1 MSYLVVTQREVRDV
15 NYPFRNLVFEGGGV
29 RGIAYVGVLG
39 ELQQRG
45 ILENIVRV
53 GGTSAGAINA
63 VLMALGY
70 TLEET
75 HEVLSTL
82 DFRKFMDPSRT
93 LCTNAWRLVS
103 KFGWCKGDF
112 FGSWI
117 GDLIFEKSG
126 QKNPTFKEL
135 GADNYRALYLIG
147 TNLSTSFAE
156 VFSAEH
162 TPEMRVVDAVRRSM
176 SIPIYFAAV
185 RDKRKDVFVDGGVFD
200 NYPIKLFDRVE
211 YIDKAVEFSK
221 HVRETKYYEEINNNL
236 PDPTN
241 RYVYNKQTLGFRLD
255 GGREIAMFWE
265 GKEPE
270 HHYIKN
276 VGGYAYAL
284 GKAIMNVQANQ
295 HLHSDDWHRTV
306 YIDASAART
315 TEFTLSGAQKENLIR
330 EGEKGVKRY
339 FQWYDEFDPED
350 PPKNHPDY
358 VDE

>member
-1 MSYLVVTQREVRDV
+1 VK
-15 NYPFRNLVFEGGGV
+15 YPFRNLVFEGGGV
-29 RGIAYVGVLG
+29 KGIAYVGALR

-45 ILENIVRV
+45 ILEKIVRV

-63 VLMALGY
+63 VLMSLGY

-82 DFRKFMDPSRT
+82 DFCKFMDPSGVFWKDV
-93 LCTNAWRLVS
+93 ARLIC
-103 KFGWCKGDF
+103 KFGWCAGDF
-112 FGSWI
+112 FSSWI
-117 GDLIFEKSG
+117 GDLIFEKAG
-126 QKNPTFKEL
+126 RRNPTFRDL
-135 GADNYRALYLIG
+135 RADDYRDLYLIG
-147 TNLSTSFAE
+147 TNLSTRFAE

-200 NYPIKLFDRVE
+200 NYPIKLFDRVK
-211 YIDKAVEFSK
+211 YVDKAVEFSK
-221 HVRETKYYEEINNNL
+221 HIRETEYYEEINKKL
-236 PDPTN
+236 PDPAN

-255 GGREIAMFWE
+255 SGREIAMFWE

-270 HHYIKN
+270 RHHIKDFR
-276 VGGYAYAL
+276 GYAFAL
-284 GKAIMNVQANQ
+284 AKAIMNVQTNQ

-315 TEFTLSGAQKENLIR
+315 TEFTLTDAQKEELVK
-330 EGEKGVKRY
+330 EGEKGIKRY
-339 FQWYDEFDPED
+339 FKWYDKFDLKD
-350 PPKNHPDY
+350 LPKNHPDY

>member
-1 MSYLVVTQREVRDV
+1 M
-15 NYPFRNLVFEGGGV
+15 NYSFRNLVFEGGGV
-29 RGIAYVGVLG
+29 KGIAYVGVLR

-82 DFRKFMDPSRT
+82 DFRKFMDPSGVF
-93 LCTNAWRLVS
+93 LKDAWRLVS

-117 GDLIFEKSG
+117 GDLIFEKAR

-135 GADNYRALYLIG
+135 RADNYRDLYLIG
-147 TNLSTSFAE
+147 TNLSTRFAE

-162 TPEMRVVDAVRRSM
+162 TPEMHVVDAVRRSM

-185 RDKRKDVFVDGGVFD
+185 RDKRRDVFVDGGVFD
-200 NYPIKLFDRVE
+200 NYPIKLFDRVK
-211 YIDKAVEFSK
+211 YVDKEVELSK
-221 HVRETKYYEEINNNL
+221 QVRETEYYQEINNKL
-236 PDPTN
+236 TDPTN

-255 GGREIAMFWE
+255 SGREIAMFWE

-270 HHYIKN
+270 HHRIKN
-276 VGGYAYAL
+276 VEDYAYAL
-284 GKAIMNVQANQ
+284 GKAIMNVQTNQ
-295 HLHSDDWHRTV
+295 HLHGDDWHRTV
-306 YIDASAART
+306 YIDTIGVGT
-315 TEFTLSGAQKENLIR
+315 TQFDLNDELKKKLVR
-330 EGEKGVKRY
+330 EGEKGIKRY
-339 FQWYDEFDPED
+339 FQWYDKSDPED
-350 PPKNHPDY
+350 RPKNHPDY

>member
-1 MSYLVVTQREVRDV
+1 MK
-15 NYPFRNLVFEGGGV
+15 YPFRNLVFEGGGV
-29 RGIAYVGVLG
+29 KGIAYVGVLR

-45 ILENIVRV
+45 ILEKIVRV

-63 VLMALGY
+63 VLMSLGY

-82 DFRKFMDPSRT
+82 DFCKFMDPSGVFWKDV
-93 LCTNAWRLVS
+93 ARLIC
-103 KFGWCKGDF
+103 KFGWCAGDF
-112 FGSWI
+112 FSSWI
-117 GDLIFEKSG
+117 GDLIFEKAG
-126 QKNPTFKEL
+126 RRNPTFRDL
-135 GADNYRALYLIG
+135 RADDYRDLYLIG
-147 TNLSTSFAE
+147 TNLSTRFAE

-200 NYPIKLFDRVE
+200 NYPIKLFDRVK
-211 YIDKAVEFSK
+211 YVDKAVEFSK
-221 HVRETKYYEEINNNL
+221 HIRETEYYEEINQKW
-236 PDPTN
+236 PDPAN

-255 GGREIAMFWE
+255 SGREIAMFWE

-270 HHYIKN
+270 RHHIKDFR
-276 VGGYAYAL
+276 GYAFAL
-284 GKAIMNVQANQ
+284 AKAIMNVQTNQ

-315 TEFTLSGAQKENLIR
+315 TEFTLTDAQKEELVK
-330 EGEKGVKRY
+330 EGEKGIKRY
-339 FQWYDEFDPED
+339 FKWYDKFDLKD
-350 PPKNHPDY
+350 LPKNHPDY